1 MSVQVH
7 DTRQGYGWVAITLHW
22 LTAVLVIAL
31 WLLGERMGFQPTR
44 ELQRAAQALHVSYAV
59 FAWPFLVAFV
69 LWRLTHTSPALTGH
83 WAFTLLARVVQGL
96 LLLAIAIQVISGP
109 LTVWSMRQPISAFG
123 LFEIP
128 PPMAFT
134 HDQHELLEA
143 IHTTTANAILVLF
156 VLHVLGALKHLFIDK
171 DGVFERMLGI
181 NKGGAAGE

>member
-1 MSVQVH
+1 MAVQVH

-44 ELQRAAQALHVSYAV
+44 ELEHAAQALHVSYAV

-69 LWRLTHTSPALTGH
+69 IWRLTHKSPALTGH
-83 WAFTLLARVVQGL
+83 WALTLLARIVQGL

-109 LTVWSMRQPISAFG
+109 LAAWSMRQPISAFG

-128 PPMAFT
+128 PPITFT

-143 IHTTTANAILVLF
+143 IHGTTANVILVLF
-156 VLHVLGALKHLFIDK
+156 VIHVLGALKHLFIDK
-171 DGVFERMLGI
+171 DGVFERMMGI
-181 NKGGAAGE
+181 NKGAASE